1 MPSVLTGALFP
12 EIMTPRTVLPVRTKT
27 TVYNCLKSIRS
38 KAGITQAELAKR
50 VGVSRQ
56 TIIAMEKG
64 SYTPSLDLALGLA
77 VIFKRPVEEIF
88 NLEPDCPQR
97 FV

>member
-1 MPSVLTGALFP
+1 MYLHSPMSL
-12 EIMTPRTVLPVRTKT
+12 RTKT
-27 TVYNCLKSIRS
+27 TVYNCLRSIRS
-38 KAGITQAELAKR
+38 ESDLTQAALAEK

-64 SYTPSLDLALGLA
+64 SYTPSLDLALVIA
-77 VIFKRPVEEIF
+77 AIFKRPIEEIF
-88 NLEPDCPQR
+88 NLEPDCPQK

>member
-1 MPSVLTGALFP
+1 MSQLSSS
-12 EIMTPRTVLPVRTKT
+12 PVRTKT
-27 TVYNCLKSIRS
+27 TVYNCLKRIRS
-38 KAGITQAELAKR
+38 ESGLTQAELAEK

-64 SYTPSLDLALGLA
+64 SYTPSLDLALA
-77 VIFKRPVEEIF
+77 IAATFKRSVEEIF

>member
-1 MPSVLTGALFP
+1 MSL
-12 EIMTPRTVLPVRTKT
+12 RTKT
-27 TVYNCLKSIRS
+27 TVYNCLRSIRS
-38 KAGITQAELAKR
+38 ESALTQAALAEK

-64 SYTPSLDLALGLA
+64 SYTPSLDLALVVA
-77 VIFKRPVEEIF
+77 ATFKRPVEEIF

>member
-1 MPSVLTGALFP
+1 
-12 EIMTPRTVLPVRTKT
+12 MTLQTSLPVRTKT

-38 KAGITQAELAKR
+38 KAGLTQAELASR

-64 SYTPSLDLALGLA
+64 SYTPSLDLALGIASL
-77 VIFKRPVEEIF
+77 FKRPVEEIF
-88 NLEPDCPQR
+88 NLEPDCPQH